1 MNHTPRPRSPHVQVY
16 RPQLTSV
23 LSFGHRLSG
32 LFLSLGAV
40 LMVGWLLAGATGSPA
55 FGYLNAWL
63 GSFLGMALLFVWTL
77 ALFFH
82 LCNGIRHLFWDA
94 VVGFELKTVYL
105 SGWIVVGTSIGLTL
119 LTWALAL
126 WQIG

>member
-1 MNHTPRPRSPHVQVY
+1 VQVY

-40 LMVGWLLAGATGSPA
+40 LLVGWLLTAATEAQA
-55 FGYLNAWL
+55 FINLNAWL
-63 GSFLGMALLFVWTL
+63 GSLLGLLLLFIWTL

-82 LCNGIRHLFWDA
+82 LCNGIRHLLWDA
-94 VVGFELKTVYL
+94 VIGFELVAIYR
-105 SGWIVVGTSIGLTL
+105 SGWIVVFLSIALTL
-119 LTWALAL
+119 VTWALAL
-126 WQIG
+126 WQMG